1 MKRDNMRGELR
12 RLKRQNGRLKQERQ
26 NLIIENRMLRLE
38 RVVANE
44 VQSKSA
50 GIMVFRRK
58 FLVDKSLGI
67 PEEREREMAL
77 WDFEREFLAFLRQSG
92 KIYQAKREDIIDT
105 LVKFCLFPIEEGR
118 HEQNHFNGAAD
129 KRPGNPIHR
138 NRGTNRDRQIYHR
151 GQPPI

>member
-105 LVKFCLFPIEEGR
+105 LVKFCLFPIEEG
-118 HEQNHFNGAAD
+118 NA
-129 KRPGNPIHR
+129 
-138 NRGTNRDRQIYHR
+138 
-151 GQPPI
+151 